1 MEGASMAILNGL
13 IRKMNGSA
21 GQLTFKQVNG
31 MTIVSE
37 KVTAVANPRTDAQM
51 RTRTRFTNIVAM

>member
-1 MEGASMAILNGL
+1 MAILNGL

-37 KVTAVANPRTDAQM
+37 KMTSIKNLSFPDFSLQFLVIIKLALLTS
-51 RTRTRFTNIVAM
+51 F